1 MHAGVLFDLDET
13 LVDRR
18 GSLTRYA
25 SKLWQRERRAIALSE
40 SEFIARFHAID
51 DRARTP
57 RKAFFERV
65 TASVL
70 PTFSAA
76 AFEEDFYSRTWE
88 SPVLFDDVVRVLGTL
103 RQRGYRLGIVTN
115 GGERAQS
122 AKIRNSP
129 LGELIDTW
137 IISATFGVAKPDAAI
152 YAEAIAR
159 LDLDVARSWF
169 IGDSPVPDVVGPT
182 RAGFKAIWIERPG
195 ELHMPWPDDEV
206 PCYVARIGTIAAV
219 LDLIPEQAR
228 DG

>member
-25 SKLWQRERRAIALSE
+25 SSLWQREQQAIALSE
-40 SEFIARFHAID
+40 AEFVACFHEID

-57 RKAFFERV
+57 RKEFFQRF

-70 PTFSAA
+70 PRLSAA
-76 AFEEDFYSRTWE
+76 AFEEDFYNRTWE
-88 SPVLFDDVVRVLGTL
+88 SPVLFDGVVRVLATL

-129 LGELIDTW
+129 LGELVDTW
-137 IISATFGVAKPDAAI
+137 IVSGALGVEKPDPAI
-152 YAEAIAR
+152 YAEAVAR
-159 LDLDVARSWF
+159 LDLDLTRSWF
-169 IGDSPVPDVVGPT
+169 VGDSPVRDVVGPS

-195 ELHMPWPDDEV
+195 ELHVPWPADEP
-206 PCYVARIGTIAAV
+206 PCYIARVGSIAAV
-219 LDLIPEQAR
+219 LGHIPELAR
-228 DG
+228 GG